1 MSVPKADPS
10 VLQVVLTLNPGGT
23 ERLVLELVKRL
34 AGQSRQAVCCLDEA
48 GTWGEALRA
57 DGTQVTVLGRQP
69 GFHPSLARRLAAAA
83 REVEADVLHCHQYS
97 PFVYGAL
104 VRVARP
110 GLRLV
115 FTEHGRLSDAPPSPK
130 RRAMNPVL
138 AHAASHIASV
148 SHDLK
153 RHMVAEGLPEARIEV
168 VHNGIELGPAP
179 AGDAAAE
186 LRRRLELPSDAFVV
200 GTVARLDPVKH
211 LQTLVDAAGQLAQ
224 RGRQIH
230 VVVVGDGP
238 ERATLERETQARGV
252 KHALHFLGHR
262 DDARAFLP
270 GLDVY
275 VNCSISEGISLTI
288 LEAMAAS
295 VPVVATAVGGT
306 PEIVTDQVGRLVPP
320 RDPLA
325 LAAELDTLATQPAL
339 REALGRA
346 ARARVAEHFTI
357 ETMTE
362 RYLRMYRGD
371 A

>member
-1 MSVPKADPS
+1 VPAPS

-48 GTWGEALRA
+48 GTWGDALRTE
-57 DGTQVTVLGRQP
+57 GTPVTVLGRQP

-110 GLRLV
+110 NLRIV

-130 RRAMNPVL
+130 RRALNPVL
-138 AHAASHIASV
+138 AHAASRIVSV

-153 RHMVAEGLPEARIEV
+153 RHMVAEGLPDARIEV
-168 VHNGIELGPAP
+168 VHNGIELGPEP
-179 AGDAAAE
+179 ASDAAAD
-186 LRRRLELPSDAFVV
+186 LRRRLELPAEALVV
-200 GTVARLDPVKH
+200 GTVARLDSVKH
-211 LQTLVDAAGQLAQ
+211 LQTLVEAAGHLAQ
-224 RGRQIH
+224 RGRKIN
-230 VVVVGDGP
+230 VVVIGDGP
-238 ERATLERETQARGV
+238 ERAALERETRARELE
-252 KHALHFLGHR
+252 HAVHFLGHR
-262 DDARAFLP
+262 DDARGFLP

-275 VNCSISEGISLTI
+275 VNSSISEGISLTI
-288 LEAMAAS
+288 LEAMAAG

-306 PEIVTDQVGRLVPP
+306 PEIVTEQVGRLVPA
-320 RDPLA
+320 RDPVA
-325 LAAELDTLATQPAL
+325 LASELDRLATQPLL
-339 REALGRA
+339 RATLGRA

-357 ETMTE
+357 GTMTE